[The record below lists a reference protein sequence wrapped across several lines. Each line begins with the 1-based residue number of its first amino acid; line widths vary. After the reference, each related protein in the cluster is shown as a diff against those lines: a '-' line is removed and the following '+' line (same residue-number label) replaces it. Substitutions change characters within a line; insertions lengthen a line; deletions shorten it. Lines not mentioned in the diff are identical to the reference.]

1 VPYATNG
8 QDRTRIYFEDEAG
21 DGTPVV
27 LHNGFGDSVED
38 LREWKIA
45 QALPVTELRLIY
57 VDHRGHGRSDKP
69 HDSEAYAI
77 PLRVADSIAVLD
89 RLGIERAHFIG
100 RSWGGRLCFGIGAHI
115 PERVLSLVIGGN
127 QPYAWPN
134 TQLVRIITSA
144 LAEAAG
150 SGSMEPLV
158 RAFED
163 FWGIQFPAVQRKR
176 LLDNDPVAL
185 KAAWTAAQS
194 EGAISGELG
203 RWRMRCL
210 IFIGAADADFL
221 DGARRAAEEIPNA
234 ELILLD
240 EADHYAAH
248 MSQDDVVLD
257 GVLRTLHANA

>member
-1 VPYATNG
+1 MPYATNR
-8 QDRTRIYFEDEAG
+8 QDGTRIYFEDEAG

-27 LHNGFGDSVED
+27 LHDGFGDSVVD

-45 QALPVTELRLIY
+45 QALRGTEFRVIY

-69 HDSEAYAI
+69 HDPDAYAI

-89 RLGIERAHFIG
+89 RLGVERAHFIG
-100 RSWGGRLCFGIGAHI
+100 RSWGGRLCFGIGAHA

-134 TQLVRIITSA
+134 TVLGRTITSA
-144 LAEAAG
+144 LADGAR
-150 SGSMEPLV
+150 SGSTEPLV
-158 RAFED
+158 RAFEH
-163 FWGIQFPAVQRKR
+163 FWKIQFAAAKRKR

-185 KAAWTAAQS
+185 RAAWSAAQS
-194 EGAISGELG
+194 EGAISGELR

-221 DGARRAAEEIPNA
+221 DGARRAALEIPNA
-234 ELILLD
+234 EVILLD

-257 GVLRTLHANA
+257 GVLRTLRADA